1 MNRRKQPDL
10 VKFIKDIFLEMET
23 ENLTDKEIEQ
33 LIYACFD
40 EFGSRTWEDYRKEY
54 NEKIKAEYHRT
65 ILSTIH

>member
-10 VKFIKDIFLEMET
+10 VKFIKDIFNEMDT
-23 ENLTDKEIEQ
+23 YDLSQDEIER

-40 EFGSRTWEDYRKEY
+40 EYGARTWEDYRKEY
-54 NEKIKAEYHRT
+54 NDKIKAEYQRT